1 MLLAIDAG
9 NTNTV
14 FAVLTD
20 DGETEGQWRISTDIR
35 RTSDEYAVWLIQL
48 MALRGLTQDD
58 VGACILASVVPG
70 ATDHLVRLCAEHF
83 GGAPFQVRADDPR
96 LGIEV
101 LLTNPKEAGAD
112 RIVNAI
118 SARARYKTPLVVV
131 DIGTATN
138 FDVVDRNGNFCGGVI
153 APGPQPS
160 VDALQRIAAKLPRIE
175 IERPASVIGLGT
187 IPAMQSGVFWGYV
200 GLIEGLIERIA
211 AEIGEPIT
219 VIGTGGLARL
229 YQQAT
234 SKIDHIDPDITIR
247 GLYLIY
253 QAIAAEGKS

>member
-9 NTNTV
+9 NTNIV
-14 FAVLTD
+14 FAVLTE
-20 DGETEGQWRISTDIR
+20 DGTSRGQWRISTDAR

-48 MALRGLTQDD
+48 MALGGLSPRD
-58 VGACILASVVPG
+58 VSASILASVVPG
-70 ATDHLVRLCAEHF
+70 ATEHLVRLCTEHF
-83 GGAPFQVRADDPR
+83 GSAPFEVRADDPR

-112 RIVNAI
+112 RVVNAI
-118 SARARYKTPLVVV
+118 SARARYRTPLVVV

-138 FDVVDRNGNFCGGVI
+138 FDVVDRDGNFRGGII

-175 IERPASVIGLGT
+175 IERPASVIGNGT

-200 GLIEGLIERIA
+200 GLIEGLTARIE
-211 AEIGEPIT
+211 AELGEPIT
-219 VIGTGGLARL
+219 VIGTGGLTRL
-229 YQQAT
+229 FQEAT
-234 SKIDHIDPDITIR
+234 GVIQHIDPDITIR
-247 GLYLIY
+247 GLSLIHR
-253 QAIAAEGKS
+253 ALGAEGTA